1 MALTSSGNASLYPT
15 RAFGPYSRGAGISGG
30 VGNRLQ
36 VSLFCWARLRAAPS
50 GIQSIFSI
58 GNLATGTFLQI
69 RADTNYVISA
79 RYSNVN
85 SSRLAL
91 ASSATNIV
99 GLNEWFAV
107 GATLDCTGDTSTAR
121 VFVKETTASNSAS
134 TDTSTT
140 VFDNVT
146 FFRRPTSIGGE
157 APPSTTD
164 AAEAA
169 VWSGLLSQAEFDAL
183 ACGANPSTI
192 GQGRRLAYFPLLGDM
207 RDLSPVA
214 TWLRPV
220 GAWTP
225 TWRDHPPVQ
234 LPPRRRV
241 LKAASGT
248 TYNLTATGIAAGSS
262 VGTPSLTQ
270 GHALAADGISAG
282 STVGTPALAQRHALV
297 ATGIAAASAVGTPT
311 LGPVT
316 AHDLTAVGVSAESSV
331 GTPALT
337 QIAVPVGAQSVR
349 VAGAAACLV
358 PGDSLPRSADV
369 EFTPSGLTVSGT
381 QIDGSDLIVWC
392 RGLRGVVYTLDTTI
406 ISRRGASTTA
416 QVTYTGTGR

>member
-1 MALTSSGNASLYPT
+1 MALTGSGNASLYPT
-15 RAFGPYSRGAGISGG
+15 RAFGPYSRGAAISGG

-69 RADTNYVISA
+69 RADTSYVISA

-121 VFVKETTASNSAS
+121 VFVKETTVSNSAS
-134 TDTSTT
+134 TDTSST

-234 LPPRRRV
+234 LPPRRR
-241 LKAASGT
+241 LLYAAAIPATASPGPGQIT
-248 TYNLTATGIAAGSS
+248 TA
-262 VGTPSLTQ
+262 
-270 GHALAADGISAG
+270 GHA
-282 STVGTPALAQRHALV
+282 P
-297 ATGIAAASAVGTPT
+297 AASAGATASPGFAALSWQGWPVLGVGGSIAALPPAERTYSATLPSRAYAATLPARAYTVTLPT
-311 LGPVT
+311 
-316 AHDLTAVGVSAESSV
+316 
-331 GTPALT
+331 
-337 QIAVPVGAQSVR
+337 
-349 VAGAAACLV
+349 
-358 PGDSLPRSADV
+358 RSY
-369 EFTPSGLTVSGT
+369 P
-381 QIDGSDLIVWC
+381 
-392 RGLRGVVYTLDTTI
+392 
-406 ISRRGASTTA
+406 
-416 QVTYTGTGR
+416 